1 MDAKQ
6 KKQLR
11 EQRKWLKAAGH
22 RRLVAG
28 NSRRPRPRQ
37 NRIGSAAARRDAR
50 ALARLRHSSAWLW

>member
-11 EQRKWLKAAGH
+11 EQRKRLKAAGH
-22 RRLVAG
+22 RRLAAG
-28 NSRRPRPRQ
+28 NSRWPRPQQ

-50 ALARLRHSSAWLW
+50 TLARLRHSSAWLW